1 VKHFIIGTAGHVD
14 HGKTMLVKALTGK
27 DTDRLKEEKERGI
40 SIELGFAPFRL
51 PSGILAGIVDV
62 PGHERFIKNMLAGV
76 GGMDLVL
83 LVVAADE
90 GIMPQTTEHL
100 DIIRMLQVPR
110 GAVVITKADLVEP
123 DWLEMVRE
131 EVREA
136 VCGSVFAGA
145 PMIAVSAVTGEGIPQ
160 LAAFIDEVA
169 RQLTDRK
176 FTGKPRM
183 AIDRVFSI
191 TGFGTVV
198 TGTLLGGP
206 LNTGDTVEILPQG
219 LEARIRNIQV
229 HGSKVGRAEPGQRT
243 AVNLAGVELV
253 EIDRGSI
260 LAAPGTLKPSHRL
273 DVRLE
278 LLAGTPKPLAN
289 RSRVRVHIG
298 TAEILARVILLDRDE
313 LAPGESAFARLECE
327 EPMVAA
333 RGDRF
338 VVRSYSPM
346 TTIGGGTVI
355 DPLPAKHKRFREDV
369 IAALT
374 TMEQGTSDE
383 IIGQYL
389 HDAGNLVS
397 IDDIV
402 KNTGYDAAEVTAAL
416 QELEERSEVKKV
428 PVEGKNYFSSGA
440 IYRSW
445 LKSIQ
450 SFLSA
455 FHEKFPLRPGWPK
468 EEMRS
473 RIFTGM
479 PAKVFQ
485 QLLKALETDGEIKVM
500 GDSIALFHFT
510 PTLTGE
516 LGEIIEK
523 IDQEYLAGSF
533 QPPDWQETARRHN
546 LEAAMSNEVLN
557 FLVAN
562 NRLVKLEENVFLHSE
577 VLTRGKEL
585 ISGFLRDKGEIT
597 LAEARDLLDTSRKFA
612 LPLLSFLDRE
622 RITRRIEDKRVLY

>member
-1 VKHFIIGTAGHVD
+1 MKHFIIGTAGHVD

-27 DTDRLKEEKERGI
+27 ETDRLKEEKERGI

-90 GIMPQTTEHL
+90 GVMPQTTEHL

-136 VCGSVFAGA
+136 VRGSVFAEA
-145 PMIAVSAVTGEGIPQ
+145 PMIHVSAVTGEGIPE
-160 LAAFIDEVA
+160 LTAFIDEMA
-169 RQLTDRK
+169 RQLTDRES
-176 FTGKPRM
+176 TGKPRM

-206 LNTGDTVEILPQG
+206 LNIGDTVEILPQG

-229 HGSKVGRAEPGQRT
+229 HGSKVETAEPGQRT
-243 AVNLAGVELV
+243 AVNLAGVEIV
-253 EIDRGSI
+253 EIDRGSV

-298 TAEILARVILLDRDE
+298 TAEILARVILLDREE
-313 LAPGESAFARLECE
+313 LAPGESALAQLECE

-338 VVRSYSPM
+338 VIRSYSPM
-346 TTIGGGTVI
+346 TTIGGGTVV

-369 IAALT
+369 IAALA
-374 TMEQGTSDE
+374 TMEQGTPAE
-383 IIGQYL
+383 IVGQYL
-389 HDAGNLVS
+389 RDAGTLVNME
-397 IDDIV
+397 DIIRD
-402 KNTGYDAAEVTAAL
+402 TGYDAADVREAL
-416 QELEERSEVKKV
+416 SLLEEEAEVKKI
-428 PVEGKNYFSSGA
+428 PVEGKDYFGA
-440 IYRSW
+440 GGVYRGW
-445 LKSIQ
+445 VKSIQ
-450 SFLSA
+450 SFLAA
-455 FHEKFPLRPGWPK
+455 FHEKYPLRPGWPK

-473 RIFTGM
+473 KIFAGM

-485 QLLKALETDGEIKVM
+485 YLLKTLEADGEIKVM
-500 GDSIALFHFT
+500 GDSVALFDFT

-516 LGEIIEK
+516 LGETTGK
-523 IDQEYLAGSF
+523 IDKEYLEGSF

-546 LEAAMSNEVLN
+546 LDAAMATELLN
-557 FLVAN
+557 YLVSN

-585 ISGFLRDKGEIT
+585 ITGLLRDKGEIT
-597 LAEARDLLDTSRKFA
+597 LAEARDLLDTSRKYA
-612 LPLLSFLDRE
+612 LPLLNYLDRE